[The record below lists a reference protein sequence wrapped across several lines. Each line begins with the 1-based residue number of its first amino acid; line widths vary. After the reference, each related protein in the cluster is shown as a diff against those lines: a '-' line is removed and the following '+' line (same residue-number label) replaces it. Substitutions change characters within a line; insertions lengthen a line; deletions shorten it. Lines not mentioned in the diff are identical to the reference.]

1 MPGMNKKFAIIG
13 GGISGLSVAFW
24 LQNKG
29 FDITILECTFRTGG
43 SIITERK
50 AKFIID
56 LGPNSTL
63 ETSPLIHQLIAESGL
78 EEKKCY
84 ANEVSNNRYILRN
97 GELHALPMSPVKFIG
112 SKLFSLRAKLRLFK
126 EPFIS
131 RVKNHDISLA
141 DFVRYRLGDE
151 FLDYAINPFVA
162 GVYAGQPERLSTPV
176 AFPKLYALEQ
186 KYGSLIKGAIF
197 GIRER
202 KKRAEVAKDRAKLFS
217 FLGGMSDLTE
227 SLTVIVK
234 KSIRLGREVV
244 SLEQEDDRFN
254 LIIKENELISKH
266 TFDGVVIT
274 TPSERSAVI
283 LKNIA
288 PQESV
293 IINDIEYAP
302 VAVVYMAF
310 KAKNITRDLNGFGFL
325 VPEKEQRNILGS
337 IWSSSIFPERAPE
350 GFVAFT
356 TFIGGSRQPDLVQL
370 SDDEIQHLVFK
381 DLETIIGINEQ
392 PVLTSIKRWPR
403 AIPQYTLGYK
413 KFQNVFEN
421 LEKKFPGLY
430 FSGNFWHGISVGDCI
445 ISAHNTVERIVNK
458 K

>member
-1 MPGMNKKFAIIG
+1 MLGMNKKFAIVG
-13 GGISGLSVAFW
+13 AGISGLSVAFW
-24 LQNKG
+24 LQKKG

-78 EEKKCY
+78 EDKKCY

-97 GELHALPMSPVKFIG
+97 GELHALPMSPVKFIR

-337 IWSSSIFPERAPE
+337 IWSSSI
-350 GFVAFT
+350 
-356 TFIGGSRQPDLVQL
+356 L